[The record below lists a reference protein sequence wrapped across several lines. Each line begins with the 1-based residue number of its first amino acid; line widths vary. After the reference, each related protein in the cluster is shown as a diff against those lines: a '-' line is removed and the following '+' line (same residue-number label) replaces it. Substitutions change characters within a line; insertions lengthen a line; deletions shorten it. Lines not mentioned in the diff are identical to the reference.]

1 MKSCRRIAE
10 VLAQLL
16 IEKRGKE
23 ACLCSFYY
31 SFRRLFLVQ
40 MKRLLTAVHILS
52 ALLFLM
58 ALLEQGKV
66 TSRKQHAGS
75 HQWVRL
81 FSQITSPT
89 AGSLTAI
96 LHTLLE
102 LWAQPLTPPLWPQ
115 TCILP
120 HLSTKKTFSFS
131 LLFFSGLLRKL
142 CITRSKF
149 LFTWYNQL
157 FRHCYD
163 TVCAH
168 WNKNEE
174 MVRKQKWQSDKDK

>member
-23 ACLCSFYY
+23 AYLCSFYY

-40 MKRLLTAVHILS
+40 MKGLLTVHILS
-52 ALLFLM
+52 ALLLLM

-66 TSRKQHAGS
+66 TSRKQHTGS
-75 HQWVRL
+75 HQWVRH

-89 AGSLTAI
+89 AGSLTMI
-96 LHTLLE
+96 PHTLLE
-102 LWAQPLTPPLWPQ
+102 LSAQPLTPPLWPQ
-115 TCILP
+115 ACILP
-120 HLSTKKTFSFS
+120 HLSPKKTFFFS

-142 CITRSKF
+142 CITWSKF

-157 FRHCYD
+157 FRHCCD

-174 MVRKQKWQSDKDK
+174 MIRKQKRQSDKDK